1 MNTPSKEALEAA
13 KELTIDRDNWKARAV
28 DFDANL
34 TNQKLEA
41 AMDQLAKAEAHVK
54 ELEATCA
61 ELVTDGNA
69 LTLAANLAKQSQRA
83 EQAEARVKELE
94 VSNSELRESHAAI
107 YLALATLE
115 ADCSKWPDQIRA
127 LRAAGEPAKHPDT
140 ERLDWLEIDPQARLA
155 EIRRL
160 IFTDRDTVREAIEAA
175 RKEAQK

>member
-1 MNTPSKEALEAA
+1 MNTPSKEALEAV
-13 KELTIDRDNWKARAV
+13 KEFRDNWKACAV

-83 EQAEARVKELE
+83 EKAEARVKELQKQE
-94 VSNSELRESHAAI
+94 AESRRLFYAEQDKRQSAEFRCEELAGALREAQHLVVAWESADGEPATELLRRI
-107 YLALATLE
+107 DAVLAHH
-115 ADCSKWPDQIRA
+115 
-127 LRAAGEPAKHPDT
+127 AAGEP
-140 ERLDWLEIDPQARLA
+140 
-155 EIRRL
+155 
-160 IFTDRDTVREAIEAA
+160 
-175 RKEAQK
+175 EAQK

>member
-41 AMDQLAKAEAHVK
+41 AIDQLAKAEAHVK

-83 EQAEARVKELE
+83 EQAEARVKELQKQE
-94 VSNSELRESHAAI
+94 AESRRLFYAEQDKRQSAEYRIGELEAALRKIAAQKPEKPDYWTPCGQCDSNIEDAKD
-107 YLALATLE
+107 ALA
-115 ADCSKWPDQIRA
+115 
-127 LRAAGEPAKHPDT
+127 
-140 ERLDWLEIDPQARLA
+140 
-155 EIRRL
+155 RRE
-160 IFTDRDTVREAIEAA
+160 V
-175 RKEAQK
+175 QP